1 MSAVVAAGAPPAHS
15 LSNNNSIKT
24 PNDPSKSTHKSD
36 AGHNSDRKA
45 QQLKLPQTYSAPMN
59 MTPVTVVSVSARCN
73 FANDIFMHIADG
85 CRTADAAHSIVG
97 ARDQSLSRNCRHL
110 RGYSASHFCR
120 WFSTR
125 CKSLAIHFVFDK
137 HAQTLE
143 NDLRELFEKHGQV
156 REVKVIRDTESGV
169 SKG

>member
-15 LSNNNSIKT
+15 LSNNNTIKT

-45 QQLKLPQTYSAPMN
+45 QQLKPAQTYSTPMN
-59 MTPVTVVSVSARCN
+59 MTPVTVVSVQALYLRART
-73 FANDIFMHIADG
+73 HIADG
-85 CRTADAAHSIVG
+85 CCTANAAHTVLG
-97 ARDQSLSRNCRHL
+97 ARDQPLSRNCRHL
-110 RGYSASHFCR
+110 RGYSTSHFR
-120 WFSTR
+120 WWLSTR
-125 CKSLAIHFVFDK
+125 CKSLAGQFCYDVN
-137 HAQTLE
+137 AQTLE